1 MIHAEKT
8 MFHAADGFSEKFL
21 IDWNQGI
28 FPAKPTENRGFKIKK
43 LLVLMMALTLFL
55 SLAAI
60 LKIKI
65 KTANELVV
73 L

>member
-43 LLVLMMALTLFL
+43 
-55 SLAAI
+55 
-60 LKIKI
+60 
-65 KTANELVV
+65 
-73 L
+73 